1 MLHATQHLT
10 LLPDQVLL
18 PKDPCLVDDP
28 QRVLFPRHLVVALSN
43 DGKPALAQDRT
54 DRVVVFLAVAA
65 VGIGSGAREVCL
77 ADHAGPSVEE
87 RVGESVQ
94 EGNLKERE

>member
-1 MLHATQHLT
+1 M
-10 LLPDQVLL
+10 
-18 PKDPCLVDDP
+18 
-28 QRVLFPRHLVVALSN
+28 VALSN

-77 ADHAGPSVEE
+77 ADYAGSSVEE
-87 RVGESVQ
+87 RVSESVQ
-94 EGNLKERE
+94 ESNLKERE